1 MTTFW
6 KALLA
11 LLTAGVAISLV
22 VLFMGD
28 RPVGSENL
36 IGKPLPDFAAPLASG
51 TQTADA
57 NVYTPAQAKQLNS
70 TAACDVKLPGAF
82 NSCRDL
88 AGSAIIT
95 FWNTTKKECVQQIST
110 LDDFAAANP
119 DVNTVAVAFDQ
130 TEEVVR
136 KFVGGQ
142 DWKIPV
148 AIDRDGAVAGLYSV
162 AGCPST
168 YFARDGEITEVKLG
182 VLTAA
187 QLEQGLAKSAD
198 STGSTN

>member
-1 MTTFW
+1 MTNFW
-6 KALLA
+6 KAVLA
-11 LLTAGVAISLV
+11 LLTVGVAISLV

-51 TQTADA
+51 TAIGDA
-57 NVYTPAQAKQLNS
+57 NIYTPAQAKQLRS
-70 TAACDVKLPGAF
+70 TAACDVDLPGAF

-88 AGSAIIT
+88 TGSAILT
-95 FWNTTKKECVQQIST
+95 FWNTSKKECVQDVST

-119 DVNTVAVAFDQ
+119 KVDVAAVAFDQ

-136 KFVGGQ
+136 RFVDTQ

-168 YFARDGEITEVKLG
+168 YFVHDGEITEVKLG
-182 VLTAA
+182 VLNAA
-187 QLEQGLAKSAD
+187 QLEEGLAKSAG
-198 STGSTN
+198 STGSTK

>member
-11 LLTAGVAISLV
+11 LLTVGAAISLV
-22 VLFMGD
+22 VLFMGN

-36 IGKPLPDFAAPLASG
+36 IGKPLPDFSAPLASG
-51 TQTADA
+51 TETADA
-57 NVYTPAQAKQLNS
+57 NIYTAAQAEQAKS
-70 TAACDVKLPGAF
+70 TAACDVEFPDAF

-88 AGSAIIT
+88 TGSSIIS
-95 FWNTTKKECVQQIST
+95 FWNTGKQECVQEIST
-110 LDDFAAANP
+110 LDDFAAANS
-119 DVNTVAVAFDQ
+119 DVSVVAVAFDQ

-136 KFVGGQ
+136 KFVGDQ

-148 AIDRDGAVAGLYSV
+148 AIDRDGAAAALYSV

-168 YFARDGEITEVKLG
+168 YFARDGEITGVKLG

-187 QLEQGLAKSAD
+187 QLEEGLVGSG
-198 STGSTN
+198 GSTN

>member
-1 MTTFW
+1 MTAFW
-6 KALLA
+6 KAVIA
-11 LLTAGVAISLV
+11 LLVIGVAISLV
-22 VLFMGD
+22 TLFLGS

-51 TQTADA
+51 TQNADA
-57 NVYTPAQAKQLNS
+57 NIYTAPQAEQLKS
-70 TAACDVKLPGAF
+70 TAACDVELPGVF

-88 AGSAIIT
+88 AGSSILM
-95 FWNTTKKECVQQIST
+95 FWNTSKEECAQNVST

-119 DVNTVAVAFDQ
+119 KVNVVAVAFDQ
-130 TEEVVR
+130 SEEVVR

-168 YFARDGEITEVKLG
+168 YFAQDGEITEVKLG

-187 QLEQGLAKSAD
+187 QLEAS
-198 STGSTN
+198 S

>member
-6 KALLA
+6 KGLLA
-11 LLTAGVAISLV
+11 LLAIGIAISLV

-36 IGKPLPDFAAPLASG
+36 IGKPLPGFAAPLASG
-51 TQTADA
+51 TQNADA
-57 NVYTPAQAKQLNS
+57 NIYTAAQAKQLKS
-70 TAACDVKLPGAF
+70 TAACDVELPGAF

-88 AGSAIIT
+88 TGSAILT
-95 FWNTTKKECVQQIST
+95 FWNTTKTECVQDVST

-119 DVNTVAVAFDQ
+119 KVNVVAVAFDQ
-130 TEEVVR
+130 SEEAVR
-136 KFVGGQ
+136 NYVGGQ

-168 YFARDGEITEVKLG
+168 YFAQDGEITEVKLG

-187 QLEQGLAKSAD
+187 QLEEGLAKSAG